1 MSLHK
6 LSAAITFA
14 LSLAALPSNVSG
26 EVLKGFV
33 EPVTPL
39 GQYLSLE
46 MTIGETHT
54 LFKMTG
60 PDFSWFGFGFD
71 PDVTSPPTMQGYS
84 IIVEGLDGIRTAH
97 ERNLGGVGNP
107 GDAQPTQNL
116 ELLWSSHDAANNL
129 STVLL
134 RRANDTGDPLDVPFP
149 GNQNPLPIIWSY
161 DASASPDLRVPNLS
175 YHGFDGK
182 GFVDIAFTPIPEP
195 TGLALGSLAVGT
207 LLLANRYRQR
217 GRS

>member
-26 EVLKGFV
+26 EVVRGFI

-54 LFKMTG
+54 LFEMTG
-60 PDFSWFGFGFD
+60 PDYSWFGFGFE
-71 PDVTSPPTMQGYS
+71 PEGTMQGYS
-84 IIVEGLDGIRTAH
+84 IIVEGNDAARTAH

-107 GDAQPTQNL
+107 GDAQATQNL
-116 ELLWSSHDAANNL
+116 EFLGASHDAANNL
-129 STVLL
+129 STILL
-134 RRANDTGDPLDVPFP
+134 RRANITGDVLDPSFP
-149 GNQNPLPIIWSY
+149 PDENPLPMIWSY
-161 DASASPDLRVPNLS
+161 AASSSPDLPDPNLS
-175 YHGFDGK
+175 YHGF
-182 GFVDIAFTPIPEP
+182 
-195 TGLALGSLAVGT
+195 
-207 LLLANRYRQR
+207 
-217 GRS
+217 